1 MGAKHKKTR
10 KEKIIADYRHQVYV
24 LKNKSSTD
32 SVLDKNIPLGN
43 PPFAIAVNENSY
55 SNTHVLKDVLKT
67 GILTC
72 SIVAAEVILFFLLKR
87 HILSIPNLSY

>member
-1 MGAKHKKTR
+1 MQHKHKKTR
-10 KEKIIADYRHQVYV
+10 KEKIIADYRHQVYI

-32 SVLDKNIPLGN
+32 SVLDKNIPFNN
-43 PPFAIAVNENSY
+43 PTLAIPVNENFY

-72 SIVAAEVILFFLLKR
+72 SIIAAQIILSFLLKR
-87 HILSIPNLSY
+87 HMITLPMLKY